1 MLAGMASR
9 DGSDVLKALSRELDD
24 WRWVGH

>member
-9 DGSDVLKALSRELDD
+9 DGSDVLEALSRELDD